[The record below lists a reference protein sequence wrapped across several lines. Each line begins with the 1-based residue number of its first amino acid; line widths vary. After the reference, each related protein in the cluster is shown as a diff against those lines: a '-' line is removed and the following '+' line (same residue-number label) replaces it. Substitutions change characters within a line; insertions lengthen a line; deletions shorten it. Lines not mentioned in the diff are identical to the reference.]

1 MVFAREKNGDVGEY
15 CRDPVVTF
23 MAILS
28 LSTWSVLLL
37 RIVKQ
42 CAMSREVHLFLER
55 RVRVYVD
62 DITLLLRGVSIEL
75 PERTSD
81 VCGLLKT

>member
-1 MVFAREKNGDVGEY
+1 
-15 CRDPVVTF
+15 

-37 RIVKQ
+37 RIFKQ
-42 CAMSREVHLFLER
+42 CALSREVRLFRER

-62 DITLLLRGVSIEL
+62 DITLLLRGVSTEL